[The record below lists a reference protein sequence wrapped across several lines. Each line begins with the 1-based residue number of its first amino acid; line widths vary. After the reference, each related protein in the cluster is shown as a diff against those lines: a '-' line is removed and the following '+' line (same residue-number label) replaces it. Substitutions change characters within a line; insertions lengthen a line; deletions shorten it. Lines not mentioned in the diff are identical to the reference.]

1 MSWRS
6 SWSWSRRSKY
16 SSHSW
21 QQAKGTGGTT
31 FFPDKLWH
39 MNWATARET
48 CWTTASSCIY
58 ARDSRY
64 LSKLQQQQQLLL
76 LLPTSHD
83 SSQSKDLLPSHMYA
97 CLHLSQAFKD
107 LVTTSITCLFH
118 NMTWSSHNLRI
129 CLLPPQLWVKLNSPA
144 ASTPS

>member
-6 SWSWSRRSKY
+6 SWSWSRLSKY

-39 MNWATARET
+39 MNWPLLEKLVGLLHHHAYMHGILDIYPN
-48 CWTTASSCIY
+48 CSSSNSC
-58 ARDSRY
+58 SPPHMT
-64 LSKLQQQQQLLL
+64 L
-76 LLPTSHD
+76 
-83 SSQSKDLLPSHMYA
+83 SQSKDLLPSHMYA

-129 CLLPPQLWVKLNSPA
+129 CLLPPQLWWVKLNSPA
-144 ASTPS
+144 STPS

>member
-6 SWSWSRRSKY
+6 SLSWSRLSKY

-31 FFPDKLWH
+31 FFRDKLWH

-48 CWTTASSCIY
+48 CWTTASSSSSIY

-76 LLPTSHD
+76 PTAHD
-83 SSQSKDLLPSHMYA
+83 SSQSKDLLPSHMYG
-97 CLHLSQAFKD
+97 CRHLSQAFKD

-118 NMTWSSHNLRI
+118 NMSSSSHNLRI

-144 ASTPS
+144 STPS

>member
-6 SWSWSRRSKY
+6 SWSWSRLSKY

-31 FFPDKLWH
+31 LFPDKLWH

-64 LSKLQQQQQLLL
+64 LSKLQQQQL

-83 SSQSKDLLPSHMYA
+83 SSQSKDLLPPHMYA